1 MEVVSG
7 TVLDELKERMTLKVE
22 RAESL
27 EAKNNSVDVGM
38 TRDTGWTHLG
48 DAAMLSQPLIYAR

>member
-1 MEVVSG
+1 MEVVGG
-7 TVLDELKERMTLKVE
+7 TVLDELKERVTLEVE

-38 TRDTGWTHLG
+38 TRDTGGTHLG
-48 DAAMLSQPLIYAR
+48 DAAMLSQLLISAR

>member
-7 TVLDELKERMTLKVE
+7 TVLDELKERVTLKVE

-38 TRDTGWTHLG
+38 TRDTGGTHLG
-48 DAAMLSQPLIYAR
+48 DAAMLSQL